1 MKTTFIA
8 FFMLIGLFASA
19 QTTKENEILKLSDQ
33 IFKWEVA
40 GKIDSLDK
48 AFDNKFVVVSSS
60 GEQQTKAEYIA
71 RLKSGNFVH
80 NSIDVQENSATVSD
94 NTATVVGKGV
104 FGVTVGGKKLSIRLS
119 YIEVFNRAGVDK
131 PWSVLAMHA
140 SALPEK

>member
-1 MKTTFIA
+1 MKTIHIA
-8 FFMLIGLFASA
+8 FFMLIGLYASA

-48 AFDNKFVVVSSS
+48 VFDNKFVVVSSA
-60 GEQQTKAEYIA
+60 GEQQTKAQYIA

-80 NSIDVQENSATVSD
+80 NSIDVLENSATVSD
-94 NTATVVGKGV
+94 NTATVIGKGI
-104 FGVTVGGKKLSIRLS
+104 FGVKVGGKKLSIRLS
-119 YIEVFNRAGVDK
+119 YIEVFSRAGVDK

-140 SALPEK
+140 SALAEK